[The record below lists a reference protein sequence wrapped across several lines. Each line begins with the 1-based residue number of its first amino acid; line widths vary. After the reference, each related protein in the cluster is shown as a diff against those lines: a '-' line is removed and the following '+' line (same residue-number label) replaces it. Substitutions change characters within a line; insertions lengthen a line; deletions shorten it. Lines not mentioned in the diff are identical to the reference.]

1 MMISVCTAFGKNNK
15 RNKDKKKAS
24 EKHFIKESVKL
35 EVLLLEILI
44 FFRWL

>member
-1 MMISVCTAFGKNNK
+1 MFVLLLVRITKEIK
-15 RNKDKKKAS
+15 IKKKAS

>member
-1 MMISVCTAFGKNNK
+1 MFVLLLVRITKEIK
-15 RNKDKKKAS
+15 IKKAS
-24 EKHFIKESVKL
+24 EKHLIKESVKV